1 MLTTLS
7 PVEIVERHNCTVVLR
22 RVAGPDALEL
32 FFSCQPNSQLRSP
45 EEQAE
50 SAYHAIIET
59 LHKEGGDFGSLVSE
73 TLFVKDIKSN
83 IARVH
88 QGKIQA
94 LHAVDSDKNAGV
106 ASTEV
111 EQAPLGSTACLEV
124 LAHAVMPTS
133 TATVF
138 TRVNPSANDSRNTLF
153 SPHGMKVSFEAEDR
167 FYAGGIYGPS
177 GNAYVQ
183 THGMFEAAEHLLQ
196 QADMTFSDVMRTW
209 IYLSDMERDYT
220 EFNKA
225 RREFFHTRKIDPI
238 PASTGIGALLAPA
251 HADLCLGIYA
261 LHAQRER
268 VRTVMT
274 TPTLNE
280 APDYGSDFSR
290 GMRVEESNKT
300 SLFVSGTAS
309 LDESGATVHV
319 NDINAQVD
327 RMLLNVAALL
337 EGQSANFS
345 DVVSAMTYVKRPE
358 DAELVLNK
366 LRDAG
371 YENFPH
377 VLVEAPVCRPELLCE
392 TELIA
397 VLPR

>member
-7 PVEIVERHNCTVVLR
+7 PVEIAERNHCTIALR
-22 RVAGPDALEL
+22 RVVGPDALEL
-32 FFSCQPNSQLRSP
+32 FFSCQPHAKLKSP

-83 IARVH
+83 IVKVH
-88 QGKIQA
+88 QGKTRA
-94 LHAVDSDKNAGV
+94 LHAFDTDVEAGV

-111 EQAPLGSTACLEV
+111 EQTPLGSTAYLEI
-124 LAHAVMPTS
+124 LAHAVMPKS
-133 TATVF
+133 TTAAL
-138 TRVNPSANDSRNTLF
+138 TRVNPSANYSRDTLS
-153 SPHGMKVSFEAEDR
+153 SPHGMKVSFEAENR
-167 FYAGGIYGPS
+167 FYAGGIYGPP

-196 QADMTFSDVMRTW
+196 QAEMTFSDVMRTW
-209 IYLSDMERDYT
+209 IYLSDMERDYAG
-220 EFNKA
+220 FNKA
-225 RREFFHTRKIDPI
+225 RREFFQARKIDPI
-238 PASTGIGALLAPA
+238 PASTGIGAPLAPA

-261 LHAQRER
+261 LHAQRDSL
-268 VRTVMT
+268 RTVMT

-309 LDESGATVHV
+309 LDESGATVHL

-337 EGQSANFS
+337 KGQGANFS

-358 DAELVLNK
+358 DAELVRNK

-392 TELIA
+392 TEVIA
-397 VLPR
+397 VLSR